1 MSSIVVCSFYTDDEY
16 YRAQAEI
23 LTADLDALGVDYVLE
38 EIHKEPGQ
46 DWADMCRAKVPFL
59 HSVCERFPDKTVFWI
74 DVDCRLLSLPD
85 FIRESS
91 ADIVGF
97 QRGFDTPLTIGY
109 QSRNR
114 FWEPCF
120 WGVGTSANA
129 RRMIADAAALERESQ
144 LKATDD
150 YFFED
155 AWRRN
160 ADRLTFQFIPAASVV
175 GRGDPSLPVER
186 FFVFG
191 QSGNVDEFR
200 GKVEQHTSAANLSLK
215 KRVVNGAKAVLGI
228 LPPSLKRRL
237 VNVADRVG
245 VTSVL
250 TSQGSVGETLARRRL
265 TAAILDAGHAGD
277 HAAIDALEAKLDA
290 DGVTTADERA
300 TVSAAHTFAHW
311 AGRDSADEVTLTWWS
326 KPYPGNFGDWLSP
339 LILGHF
345 TDARI
350 RYHAPTTPISTPHL
364 ISTGSIGRFIT
375 PRSIV
380 VGTGISSNDVELQP
394 KATYV
399 SVRGPVTAQLVRDC
413 GGPAVESFGDP
424 GAILSRVIPLARPK
438 RTNGRTAFVRHFS
451 HNPLPIA
458 LPDGFDELSVLMS
471 APDDIAAFVGALI
484 GYDRVVTSAMH
495 VFIVCQ
501 SYGIPCSLVTFEG
514 GEGSVYGS
522 GLKYGDYTRGVGLDE
537 VNPVVVPLDLRRF
550 SFAAI
555 ERDDRVGD
563 AKKDEI
569 EDALRASLVALE
581 DARR

>member
-1 MSSIVVCSFYTDDEY
+1 VVCSFYTDDEY

-23 LTADLDALGVDYVLE
+23 LRADLDALGVDYVLE

-97 QRGFDTPLTIGY
+97 QRGFDTPLAIGY

-175 GRGDPSLPVER
+175 GRGDPSLPIER

-200 GKVEQHTSAANLSLK
+200 GKVEQHKSATSLPLK
-215 KRVVNGAKAVLGI
+215 KRVVNAGKAVIGL
-228 LPPSLKRRL
+228 LPPSLKRRI
-237 VNVADRVG
+237 VNLADRIG
-245 VTSVL
+245 VTAVL
-250 TSQGSVGETLARRRL
+250 TSQGSVGETLQRRRL
-265 TAAILDAGHAGD
+265 TTAILDAGYRGD
-277 HAAIDALEAKLDA
+277 HDAIDRLEANLDA
-290 DGVTTADERA
+290 DGVTTNEERSTIA
-300 TVSAAHTFAHW
+300 AAHTFANY
-311 AGRDSADEVTLTWWS
+311 ASRESDRDVTLTWWS

-339 LILGHF
+339 LIVGNY

-350 RYHAPTTPISTPHL
+350 RYHAPTTPISAPHL

-375 PRSIV
+375 PSSIV
-380 VGTGISSNDVELQP
+380 IGTGISSDDVELHP

-399 SVRGPVTAQLVRDC
+399 SVRGPVTAKLVRDC
-413 GGPAVESFGDP
+413 GGPDVESFGDP
-424 GAILSRVIPLARPK
+424 GAILSRVIPLTRPK

-458 LPDGFDELSVLMS
+458 LPEGFDELSVLMS
-471 APDDIAAFVGALI
+471 APDAIENFVGVLVE
-484 GYDRVVTSAMH
+484 YDRVVTSAMH

-514 GEGSVYGS
+514 GEAAVYGM
-522 GLKYGDYTRGVGLDE
+522 GLKYGDYALGVGLAE
-537 VNPVVVPLDLRRF
+537 VNPVVVPLDLRRL
-550 SFAAI
+550 SFANI
-555 ERDDRVGD
+555 ERDDRVSES
-563 AKKDEI
+563 KKDEI
-569 EDALRASLVALE
+569 ESAVRAGLDALEA
-581 DARR
+581 ARR